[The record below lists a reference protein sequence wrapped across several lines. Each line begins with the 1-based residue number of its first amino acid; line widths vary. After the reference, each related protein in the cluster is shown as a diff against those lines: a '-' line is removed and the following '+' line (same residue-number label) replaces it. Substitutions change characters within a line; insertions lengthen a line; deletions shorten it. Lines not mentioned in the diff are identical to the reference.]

1 MQNKNLNIIIGAHL
15 RFSGSVG
22 YNCFQ
27 TGCVYVEYD
36 LFNTTISIQSCIY
49 MNFCINLT
57 QFYINFSR
65 QEPQVEL
72 AG

>member
-1 MQNKNLNIIIGAHL
+1 MIIGENFNYNQLSLGKL
-15 RFSGSVG
+15 RF
-22 YNCFQ
+22 Q
-27 TGCVYVEYD
+27 IGCVFAEYD
-36 LFNTTISIQSCIY
+36 LFKPTKTIRNCIY

-72 AG
+72 ARVAIKS